1 MVLVVAEYE
10 NTVLERHR
18 ELVDRESLSSLSSEA
33 VLYEAHLWRLGDVDF
48 FSVCLNMKI
57 LIQRYMENEK
67 KMRYMPQAKKQDKY
81 QETEFNEM
89 KIL

>member
-1 MVLVVAEYE
+1 
-10 NTVLERHR
+10 
-18 ELVDRESLSSLSSEA
+18 
-33 VLYEAHLWRLGDVDF
+33 
-48 FSVCLNMKI
+48 
-57 LIQRYMENEK
+57 MENEK